1 MVASKTNMHVF
12 GHWEEAGAHANVQH
26 ANSMLL
32 GDSDLTRL
40 HHHCTNTLHQACIV
54 NYAAQIC

>member
-1 MVASKTNMHVF
+1 MVANKTNIHVF

-32 GDSDLTRL
+32 GDSLDQTAPP
-40 HHHCTNTLHQACIV
+40 LHQYIAP
-54 NYAAQIC
+54 